1 MLVIVPQ
8 PSARLQH
15 SRNDLSHVYEEG
27 PITERP
33 PAPLPVAHLPP
44 APPTDYA
51 LRTTHSQLPWTFRPL
66 IHHNFVT
73 MAVPRCLNTKIHTF
87 TPRISSR
94 SSLLQPLSHRS
105 TTTPTTFRFFSSSPA
120 NMTIKAWFDVEYT
133 DAALDK
139 ARADA
144 ERSGGAVPPRKLPFL
159 SSIIPRFRFRLLAGP
174 PWLHCNA
181 ARRLSTS
188 STPCLSS
195 SHPRYITNTFHLSQA
210 GSYQLQPL

>member
-1 MLVIVPQ
+1 MLDD
-8 PSARLQH
+8 SASACLQH
-15 SRNDLSHVYEEG
+15 PKNRSQSREQLRSD
-27 PITERP
+27 PITEPTVHCPRP
-33 PAPLPVAHLPP
+33 LGIACCPCHP
-44 APPTDYA
+44 
-51 LRTTHSQLPWTFRPL
+51 FRPL

-94 SSLLQPLSHRS
+94 PSLLQPFSHRS
-105 TTTPTTFRFFSSSPA
+105 TTPTTFRFFSSSPA

-159 SSIIPRFRFRLLAGP
+159 SSIHHPTLLLPLSRGSR
-174 PWLHCNA
+174 WLHCKSTG
-181 ARRLSTS
+181 RRSTLSTLAHLPLILDTSLTHS
-188 STPCLSS
+188 S
-195 SHPRYITNTFHLSQA
+195 
-210 GSYQLQPL
+210 QPSGVVSTSTSTTM